1 MDWKHC
7 VVPGMALAALTKLV
21 HKLYFPCKQDAHH
34 LTRTIFASC
43 APYHASKL
51 GDDAVHCDAGEDVN
65 HAVDSLD
72 VGQARMADA
81 LNVVS
86 QSYDDSEGGM
96 DGLVQALVC
105 EVSQD

>member
-1 MDWKHC
+1 
-7 VVPGMALAALTKLV
+7 
-21 HKLYFPCKQDAHH
+21 
-34 LTRTIFASC
+34 
-43 APYHASKL
+43 
-51 GDDAVHCDAGEDVN
+51 
-65 HAVDSLD
+65 
-72 VGQARMADA
+72 MADA